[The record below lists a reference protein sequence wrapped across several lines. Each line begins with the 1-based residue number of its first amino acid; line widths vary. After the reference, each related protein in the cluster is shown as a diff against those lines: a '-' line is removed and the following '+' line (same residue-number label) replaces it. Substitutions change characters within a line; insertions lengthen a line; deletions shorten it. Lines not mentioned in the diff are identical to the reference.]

1 MEIKKSKDMP
11 WDEQKVGIRNGWA
24 IGQAVQMSRYLETMV
39 TPEVLVRLE
48 NKVEFTELLKSQNSA
63 TKGSIKQWT
72 QWFLQYAE
80 ELRDEQA
87 DAYNAS
93 HAQYKPVLGDIKPR
107 YIPEGV
113 SQGKMQ
119 GTVYT
124 PPKAKQ

>member
-1 MEIKKSKDMP
+1 MP

-24 IGQAVQMSRYLETMV
+24 IGQAVQMLCSYKGEV
-39 TPEVLVRLE
+39 TRDIEQE
-48 NKVEFTELLKSQNSA
+48 I
-63 TKGSIKQWT
+63 IKEWT
-72 QWFLQYAE
+72 QWFLKYAE

-93 HAQYKPVLGDIKPR
+93 HTQYKPVSSDIKPR